1 MHPKYQRANELS
13 KLAIG
18 AGIEVHRDKGPGLIE
33 SIYEKCFAHELT
45 LQGIRWDSQQLVR
58 ISYKDLTFEEPL
70 RYDVLIE
77 SCLLIELKAVEKILP
92 IHKAQL
98 MSYMKLLDVPLGL
111 IMNFN
116 SVKLTDDIHRM
127 LLPGSAD

>member
-45 LQGIRWDSQQLVR
+45 LQGIRWDSQQPVR

-92 IHKAQL
+92 IHRAQL